1 MEEEKQAR
9 YQLGIKVGIGLAI
22 LTAIEFWVASVANG
36 TVPYPVLCAPLAPIT
51 WISLWAQRSPG
62 LFIGVGILLKAG
74 LILNYYMHL
83 NHVLGEAG

>member
-1 MEEEKQAR
+1 MEEQKKAK

-22 LTAIEFWVASVANG
+22 LTTLEFWVASVAYG

-51 WISLWAQRSPG
+51 WFSLWAQRSPG
-62 LFIGVGILLKAG
+62 LFIVIGILLKAG

-83 NHVLGEAG
+83 NHVWGEAG